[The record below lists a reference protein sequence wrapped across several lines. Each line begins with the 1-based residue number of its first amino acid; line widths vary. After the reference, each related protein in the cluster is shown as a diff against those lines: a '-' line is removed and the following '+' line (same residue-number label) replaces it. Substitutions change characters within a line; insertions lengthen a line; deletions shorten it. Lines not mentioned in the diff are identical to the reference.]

1 MITNKKM
8 NLNFQGLTIII
19 NLNLSN
25 RSYHNHS
32 KSNISTN
39 LLTV

>member
-8 NLNFQGLTIII
+8 NLNFQGLTII